1 MKYTKF
7 LLAAIFATI
16 LVSCGTE
23 KKILYFQDMKTDSTS
38 VITNQK
44 DIILRPMD
52 QISILVSSKDPEM
65 AVIFNLTR
73 AQYRVGYNS
82 GANGGYTNANNGE
95 ISGYTLDENGDIDFP
110 QLGTLHLAGMTRSQ
124 AARYVKSCLLDAGL
138 VNDPVVTVEFLNL
151 YFSALGEVVR
161 PGKYAITKDCITI
174 LEAISMAGDLTITGL
189 RDRVQ
194 LIREQD
200 GKRTTYIVDLRSTD
214 LFNSPAYYI
223 QQNDVIYV
231 QPNTMKVGQS
241 TINENNIKSVS
252 MWVSIS
258 SFLVTLSTLIINIV
272 KFQK

>member
-7 LLAAIFATI
+7 LLAAILATI

-23 KKILYFQDMKTDSTS
+23 KKILYFQDMKPDSTA
-38 VITNQK
+38 VINNQK

-52 QISILVSSKDPEM
+52 QISILISSKDPEM
-65 AVIFNLTR
+65 ATIFNLTR

-110 QLGTLHLAGMTRSQ
+110 QLGTIHLGGLTKSQ
-124 AARYVKSCLLDAGL
+124 ATRYVKNQLLEAGL
-138 VNDPVVTVEFLNL
+138 IKDPVVTIEFMNL
-151 YFSALGEVVR
+151 YFSALGEVAR

-174 LEAISMAGDLTITGL
+174 LEALSMAGDLTITGL
-189 RDRVQ
+189 RNNVQ
-194 LIREQD
+194 VIREQD

-231 QPNTMKVGQS
+231 QPNSVKVGQS
-241 TINENNIKSVS
+241 TINENSVKSVS

-258 SFLVTLSTLIINIV
+258 SFLVTLATLIVSI
-272 KFQK
+272 KLRK